1 MLVRRAKQI
10 ESGRNT
16 AVYDRYVKTV
26 EKEDRASWMPRTPDM
41 SSKYSRQHW
50 DGLVEEWKNS
60 IHVTVSRLEGQKEL
74 Q

>member
-16 AVYDRYVKTV
+16 ADYDWYVKTV
-26 EKEDRASWMPRTPDM
+26 DKKDRAGWMPRTPDM
-41 SSKYSRQHW
+41 SRKCSRRNW
-50 DGLVEEWKNS
+50 DGMVEEWKNS
-60 IHVTVSRLEGQKEL
+60 IHVTVSRLEGEKKL

>member
-26 EKEDRASWMPRTPDM
+26 EKEDRAGWMPRTPDM
-41 SSKYSRQHW
+41 NRKYSRRHW
-50 DGLVEEWKNS
+50 DGMVKEWKKS
-60 IHVTVSRLEGQKEL
+60 IHVTVSRLEGEKKL